1 MHQRTA
7 FSRAWDILAV
17 HPLPKWAA
25 RFAAVA
31 AAAGLVALLAI
42 LALFVDLL
50 ISQGKVPAY
59 HDLGDQ
65 AKLAFLGRLADFGGD
80 PRVAAL
86 AAVGAPADIKAFDGP
101 VETMSGPA
109 REYLWRAYVWHH
121 LRTSVGEAAADAFAA
136 RATVLDPSA
145 GVPNTGLLSLAAR
158 THGLGISPVIGWLS
172 RANPWTWNRGNA
184 NVGYI
189 TGLLFLAIIIALVR
203 AVSLN
208 VMTASGAAAGLAVS
222 TWLRRAIYHQS
233 HRLGTLTLRAEP
245 SGDAGALFSRHVEAV
260 SDAVE
265 ARLSTLVLVPVEMV
279 FLLAFALMIHFW
291 LAMAFLLAALI
302 MLLLGTQAASSFR
315 RSARAAD
322 RRATARMSLL
332 QESLGMMRLVKS
344 NQMDAFNQSRV
355 ERQLGEYALARG
367 RKTRGDALFKPLI
380 GFLALASVAVLL
392 YIGGRIV
399 LAQGLGAA
407 NVFVLAVT
415 LLTGYWPVMGYLKR
429 RRVVGRGQESAVAI
443 YEFLDRPREVG
454 QTVGAEFLT
463 GVRQGIELR
472 DVNLRDPASGRV
484 LLDKVSLS
492 VAAGERIGLVG
503 PDEAEKH
510 AVVNLIARFVD
521 PNAGEVRIDGKSLR
535 WLTLESLHAQVGFVL
550 QSNLLFN
557 DSVAHNIGCGDP
569 SYSVAQI
576 IEAAKVA
583 HAHHFVQ
590 KLPYGYETPVGDL
603 GTSLRPG
610 ERLRV
615 ALARAILRDP
625 AVYVIE
631 EPQVPLD
638 DETKSLLDDTFAR
651 VLPGKTVIFLPHRLS
666 TIRSCDR
673 LYLIHR
679 GRIEAVGGHRELIA
693 QNGLYRHLHYI
704 EFNEFG
710 DQP

>member
-1 MHQRTA
+1 MDQRTA
-7 FSRAWDILAV
+7 FNRVWDILST
-17 HPLPKWAA
+17 HPLPKWLA
-25 RFAAVA
+25 RIAAVTA
-31 AAAGLVALLAI
+31 AFCTVALLAVM
-42 LALFVDLL
+42 ALFVDLL
-50 ISQGKVPAY
+50 ISQGKIPAY
-59 HDLGDQ
+59 HDLGELTKRSLND
-65 AKLAFLGRLADFGGD
+65 RLSNFAGE
-80 PRVAAL
+80 PRSTAL
-86 AAVGAPADIKAFDGP
+86 EAVGANGLANPLDAPIDALAG
-101 VETMSGPA
+101 SA
-109 REYLWRAYVWHH
+109 REQLWRAYVWHN
-121 LRTSVGEAAADAFAA
+121 LRDRVNDDAANSFARRAKSADTASNVA
-136 RATVLDPSA
+136 D
-145 GVPNTGLLSLAAR
+145 TGFLSLVTR
-158 THGLGISPVIGWLS
+158 TDGLGINPVFAWLA
-172 RANPWTWNRGNA
+172 RWNPWSWNRSNA
-184 NVGYI
+184 NVGYL
-189 TGLLFLAIIIALVR
+189 TGLLFLAIVIALVR
-203 AVSLN
+203 AMSLN
-208 VMTASGAAAGLAVS
+208 VMAASAATAGLTVS

-233 HRLGTLTLRAEP
+233 HRLGTLTLRND
-245 SGDAGALFSRHVEAV
+245 SSSDGGALFGRHVESV

-265 ARLSTLVLVPVEMV
+265 ARLSTLVIAPVELA

-291 LAMAFLLAALI
+291 LAMAFLLAGLI

-315 RSARAAD
+315 RNARAAD

-355 ERQLGEYALARG
+355 ERQLGEYALARH
-367 RKTRGDALFKPLI
+367 RKTRGDAFFKPLI
-380 GFLALASVAVLL
+380 EFLAFASVAVLL
-392 YIGGRIV
+392 YVGGRIV

-415 LLTGYWPVMGYLKR
+415 LLAGYWPIKSYLKR
-429 RRVVGRGQESAVAI
+429 RRLVGRGQESAVTI

-454 QTVGAEFLT
+454 QTVGAEFLA
-463 GVRQGIELR
+463 GVRQNIELS
-472 DVNLRDPASGRV
+472 DVTLRDPASGRV
-484 LLDKVSLS
+484 LLDKVNLS

-510 AVVNLIARFVD
+510 AVVNLIARFLD
-521 PNAGEVRIDGKSLR
+521 PTSGEVKIDGKGLR

-576 IEAAKVA
+576 IEAAKIA

-610 ERLRV
+610 ERLRI

-631 EPQVPLD
+631 EPSVPLD
-638 DETKSLLDDTFAR
+638 DETKSLLEDTFSR
-651 VLPGKTVIFLPHRLS
+651 VLPGKTVIFLPHRVS

-673 LYLIHR
+673 LYLINR
-679 GRIEAVGGHRELIA
+679 GHVEAVGGHRELIA
-693 QNGLYRHLHYI
+693 QNDLYRHLHYL
-704 EFNEFG
+704 EFNEF
-710 DQP
+710 DERS